1 MKRIITILAAGAFML
16 GVTACGGK
24 DSKSHVTEENNESV
38 EFSVSEM
45 DIPAD
50 VSTDNDTLSVDF
62 DEADITDTDS
72 ETSDCELT
80 EEADAKETN
89 WQKTKDVYR
98 AAKDKMKRK
107 KDEWKEEHAD
117 QIEEAKEKGRELK
130 SKTKEKIG
138 NWLDRTR
145 QKLEE
150 D

>member
-1 MKRIITILAAGAFML
+1 
-16 GVTACGGK
+16 
-24 DSKSHVTEENNESV
+24 
-38 EFSVSEM
+38 
-45 DIPAD
+45 
-50 VSTDNDTLSVDF
+50 
-62 DEADITDTDS
+62 
-72 ETSDCELT
+72 
-80 EEADAKETN
+80 
-89 WQKTKDVYR
+89 
-98 AAKDKMKRK
+98 MKRK